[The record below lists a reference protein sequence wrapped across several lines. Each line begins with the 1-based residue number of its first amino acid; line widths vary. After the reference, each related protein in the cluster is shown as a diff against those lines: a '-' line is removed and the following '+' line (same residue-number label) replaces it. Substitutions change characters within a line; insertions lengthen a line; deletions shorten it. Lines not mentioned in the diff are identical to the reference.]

1 MIVDITEEEREFL
14 ERLCTRAQIFAMKG
28 LGQRPGENDVES
40 IKRLIKKLRKEPTVE
55 YGGILRCNTSDG
67 RNVNMAD
74 ELNRLHRE
82 SNDH

>member
-55 YGGILRCNTSDG
+55 DRKST
-67 RNVNMAD
+67 R
-74 ELNRLHRE
+74 LNSSHIQKSRMP
-82 SNDH
+82 SSA